1 MTKFLQTAESEKPRK
16 HYSLQPLAFSS
27 TLQRVEFLT
36 RTVQRMAHAL
46 IIGATGGIGSS
57 LARQL
62 KDPYQLTLVGRND
75 AKLRDLKNSLGASVI
90 PTDVSSELETQ
101 ALFEE
106 ISPVDLLVYSA
117 GDIQPELVKMASG
130 DAYRRV
136 LDANLTGLLFTLKY
150 AEAKLNEGSRV
161 YVLGARPELIA
172 YRGFGV
178 YAAAKAGVKALVDI
192 AALEYKRKATFTLVL
207 PRAVNTDFWK
217 NVGKAP
223 ADALSPDNVAS
234 AIVESLGR
242 EPLSELK
249 VG

>member
-1 MTKFLQTAESEKPRK
+1 MT
-16 HYSLQPLAFSS
+16 
-27 TLQRVEFLT
+27 
-36 RTVQRMAHAL
+36 HAL
-46 IIGATGGIGSS
+46 ILGATGGIGSS

-62 KDPYQLTLVGRND
+62 QPTYQLTLVGRND
-75 AKLRDLKNSLGASVI
+75 TKLRDLKNTLGAQVI
-90 PTDVSSELETQ
+90 PTDVSSELEVQ

-106 ISPVDLLVYSA
+106 VSPIDLLVYSA
-117 GDIQPELVKMASG
+117 GDIQPELVKMATG

-161 YVLGARPELIA
+161 YVLGARPELIN

-192 AALEYKRKATFTLVL
+192 AALEYKRKASFTLVL
-207 PRAVNTDFWK
+207 PKAVNTDFWK
-217 NVGKAP
+217 TVGKAP
-223 ADALSPDNVAS
+223 ADALSPDEVAS
-234 AIVESLGR
+234 SILESLGR
-242 EPLSELK
+242 EAVTELK

>member
-1 MTKFLQTAESEKPRK
+1 MK
-16 HYSLQPLAFSS
+16 
-27 TLQRVEFLT
+27 
-36 RTVQRMAHAL
+36 HAL
-46 IIGATGGIGSS
+46 ILGATGGIGSS
-57 LARQL
+57 LARQF
-62 KDPYQLTLVGRND
+62 KDRYELTLVGRND
-75 AKLRDLKNSLGASVI
+75 AKLRELKNTLGAQVI
-90 PTDVSSELETQ
+90 PTDVSSELEVQ

-106 ISPVDLLVYSA
+106 VSPIDLLIYSA
-117 GDIQPELVKMASG
+117 GDIQPELVKLASG

-150 AEAKLNEGSRV
+150 AESKLNEGSRV

-192 AALEYKRKATFTLVL
+192 AAIEYKRKASFTLVL
-207 PRAVNTDFWK
+207 PKAVNTDFWK
-217 NVGKAP
+217 HVGKPP
-223 ADALSPDNVAS
+223 ADALSPDDVAG

-242 EPLSELK
+242 EAVSELN

>member
-1 MTKFLQTAESEKPRK
+1 MN
-16 HYSLQPLAFSS
+16 
-27 TLQRVEFLT
+27 
-36 RTVQRMAHAL
+36 HAL
-46 IIGATGGIGSS
+46 VIGATGGIGGA
-57 LARQL
+57 LAKQL
-62 KDPYQLTLVGRND
+62 KGSYQLTLIGRND
-75 AKLRDLKNSLGASVI
+75 AKLRELKTTIGATVI
-90 PTDVSSELETQ
+90 PTDVSSELEVQ

-106 ISPVDLLVYSA
+106 VSPIDLLIYSA

-161 YVLGARPELIA
+161 YVLGARPELIT

-192 AALEYKRKATFTLVL
+192 AAIEYKRKASFTLVL
-207 PRAVNTDFWK
+207 PKAVNTDFWK

-223 ADALSPDNVAS
+223 ADALSPDDVAK
-234 AIVESLGR
+234 AMVDSLAS
-242 EPLSELK
+242 EPSSELK

>member
-1 MTKFLQTAESEKPRK
+1 MK
-16 HYSLQPLAFSS
+16 
-27 TLQRVEFLT
+27 
-36 RTVQRMAHAL
+36 HAL
-46 IIGATGGIGSS
+46 ILGATGGIGSN

-62 KDPYQLTLVGRND
+62 KDSYQLTLVGRND
-75 AKLRDLKNSLGASVI
+75 SKLRELKNALGAQVI
-90 PTDVSSELETQ
+90 PTDVSSELEVQ

-106 ISPVDLLVYSA
+106 VAPIDLLIYSA

-150 AEAKLNEGSRV
+150 AESKLNDLSRV
-161 YVLGARPELIA
+161 YVLGARPELIT

-192 AALEYKRKATFTLVL
+192 AAIEYKRKATFTLVL
-207 PRAVNTDFWK
+207 PKAVNTEFWK
-217 NVGKAP
+217 NVGKP
-223 ADALSPDNVAS
+223 PTDALTPDDVAS
-234 AIVESLGR
+234 AIVQSLQGES
-242 EPLSELK
+242 LSELK